1 MRLVTRSFGRS
12 FQINSV
18 TVAELG
24 TAHSVR
30 EGKLLPARTALEHD
44 ALPIGLAH
52 GVALTRAANAGDTV
66 RWDDVAIDSA
76 LPAVRSRRAME
87 ARGVAV

>member
-1 MRLVTRSFGRS
+1 MWLVTRSLGRS
-12 FQINSV
+12 FHVNSV

-30 EGKLLPARTALEHD
+30 EGKLLPVRTALEHD

-52 GVALTRAANAGDTV
+52 GVPLKRAVDAGATV
-66 RWDDVAIDSA
+66 RWADLAIDSA
-76 LPAVRSRRAME
+76 PAAARSRRAME